1 MKTFAAFA
9 IALCVLCGVGPF
21 ARPAHATPVT
31 ITLNDQEVQ
40 ALLALLDLAAKEGGI
55 RAAAAV
61 NHFAQKVQP
70 KSAAPVEVK
79 PEEKKSD
86 LPTTPEKK

>member
-1 MKTFAAFA
+1 MKTFASFA

-40 ALLALLDLAAKEGGI
+40 ALLALLDLAAKGGGI
-55 RAAAAV
+55 RAAGAV
-61 NHFAQKVQP
+61 DHFAKKLQP
-70 KSAAPVEVK
+70 KPAAAPVEVK
-79 PEEKKSD
+79 PEGKKPEEKKVGQ
-86 LPTTPEKK
+86 